1 MKKRIIIFII
11 LEILILGLIA
21 LNIFF
26 SVCCWQLHY
35 NMFLNEYNAQMNAFG
50 YYKEDIH
57 LLNQLVEETRF
68 VWLLIVNIIS
78 YFVLGGTFLGCL
90 AYITYLIRGE

>member
-1 MKKRIIIFII
+1 
-11 LEILILGLIA
+11 
-21 LNIFF
+21 
-26 SVCCWQLHY
+26 
-35 NMFLNEYNAQMNAFG
+35 MNAFG
-50 YYKEDIH
+50 YYKEEIH